1 MPLTAQL
8 TLLHPLL
15 AVILIV
21 SAMVATSILGFLIVH
36 RCIPVR
42 IRKIHNDVAG
52 FVFATVGVAYGVLLG
67 LLVLDVWAQFDK
79 VQANVDS
86 ESSVTLLL
94 YGNINAY
101 PNQQKSKQMKEAL
114 LEYARQALDEHEQVV
129 SRTKVAAGLPVGA
142 VSIVDKLINITVKAI
157 AQEPQD
163 NVLNGAIVAN
173 LNELAK
179 YRQLRIQAAQ
189 RDLPGSIWIAVIA
202 GAVITIGFTFLF
214 GTENVWAQITI
225 ISMLAA
231 LIAVNI
237 YVVIEFEY
245 PFLGYTL
252 VEPPE
257 GYKLLLEK
265 AQSP

>member
-15 AVILIV
+15 AVVLIV
-21 SAMVATSILGFLIVH
+21 GAMVITSILGFLLVH
-36 RCIPVR
+36 RCIPVK

-52 FVFATVGVAYGVLLG
+52 FVFATIGVAYGVLLG

-79 VQANVDS
+79 VQANVDN

-94 YGNINAY
+94 YENIDAY
-101 PNQQKSKQMKEAL
+101 PNQLKSKQMKEAL

-129 SRTKVAAGLPVGA
+129 SRTEVASGYPVGV
-142 VSIVDKLINITVKAI
+142 VSPVSRLLTSTVMASAQGHNDNI
-157 AQEPQD
+157 
-163 NVLNGAIVAN
+163 LNGTIVEN
-173 LNELAK
+173 LNELTK
-179 YRQLRIQAAQ
+179 YRNLRIQAAQ
-189 RDLPGSIWIAVIA
+189 RGLPGSIWIAVIA

-214 GTENVWAQITI
+214 GTENVWAHITI

-245 PFLGYTL
+245 PFRGYT
-252 VEPPE
+252 VVDPPE
-257 GYKLLLEK
+257 GFKLLLEK